1 MKITFGFLMIYAAY
15 EFMAGQIKLQ

>member
-15 EFMAGQIKLQ
+15 EFMDGQIKLQ

>member
-1 MKITFGFLMIYAAY
+1 MIYAAY